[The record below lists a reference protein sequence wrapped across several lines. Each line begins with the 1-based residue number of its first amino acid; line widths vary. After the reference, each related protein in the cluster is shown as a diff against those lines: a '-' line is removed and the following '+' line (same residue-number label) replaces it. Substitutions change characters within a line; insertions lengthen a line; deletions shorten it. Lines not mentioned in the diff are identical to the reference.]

1 MELPTYTSIWRIERR
16 LYKLYDFRLPIPLP
30 VGQITVFAG
39 ICLPYVAI
47 LGLLGVPFSH
57 TLFWLYVLP
66 PGLLTWLVTRPVLQG
81 KRLPELLRSQVR
93 YLAEPRLLCR
103 MAPFAERD
111 VVVVTGRVWRIV
123 PATHAARAK
132 PVPQRRMSDRFL
144 TGRRPETAGL
154 PGTDVADPRR
164 RGPAWL
170 APAPDPAVAGPEVA
184 ERAVAQP
191 AVAPVAAEAEP
202 AWAAG
207 PPTATFVDVDRAPR
221 RPWVP
226 GPMPSRRPAAA
237 GQADSGQQPGA
248 DGGSDSPD
256 ATDAARA
263 PENLPEQQPQRQ
275 SQPQQPQ
282 QQSQPER
289 GPDSARGPE
298 PKPAPQARG
307 EQARYE
313 PGPSRQRDAGH
324 APEQARA
331 TSTSGPARRV
341 VATGQRTGR
350 PISVEQALAG
360 KAARRGQPP
369 GGRAVPVPGGDR
381 PGGQDQFQRDRA
393 RVRLP
398 IAAARRVVVLGC
410 TVGAGQTT
418 TALFCAEVL
427 ASLRSDPVAVLD
439 LNPAPAG
446 LTALA
451 AARPALSRAAALG
464 ASRLA
469 VLTASGAGER
479 AAGAVGDGPAPGS
492 PGTGH
497 PGTGHPETGP
507 IPAGALTGSGGP
519 AADLERFARAAA
531 GRRLVLAD
539 PAAGSVPRLLGI
551 ADQLVLVAPAS
562 DAAASAIAMTLE
574 WLEAHGHADLVHGA
588 IVVVNGASRRSMS
601 HVQQAER
608 ICVGRCRAIVRI
620 PWDDQLNRQQ
630 QASPAASGAGR
641 PDPAAGG
648 RQRWTGV
655 LDPATFGAYSALAG
669 VLVAAL
675 ASQRGADEAAADRGQ
690 ARVGAVDR

>member
-57 TLFWLYVLP
+57 SLFWLYVLP
-66 PGLLTWLVTRPVLQG
+66 PGALTWLVTRPVLQG
-81 KRLPELLRSQVR
+81 KRLPELVRSQVR

-111 VVVVTGRVWRIV
+111 VVVVTGRVWRIA
-123 PATHAARAK
+123 PATRAARTK
-132 PVPQRRMSDRFL
+132 SVPQRRMSDRFL
-144 TGRRPETAGL
+144 AGRRPETAAV

-164 RGPAWL
+164 GPAWL
-170 APAPDPAVAGPEVA
+170 APPPDPAVAEPAVA
-184 ERAVAQP
+184 EPAVAEP

-207 PPTATFVDVDRAPR
+207 PPTATFVDVDRGSR

-226 GPMPSRRPAAA
+226 RPMPSRRPAAA
-237 GQADSGQQPGA
+237 GQADSGQRPGA
-248 DGGSDSPD
+248 DGGPDSPD
-256 ATDAARA
+256 ATDTARA
-263 PENLPEQQPQRQ
+263 PETQPQR
-275 SQPQQPQ
+275 
-282 QQSQPER
+282 
-289 GPDSARGPE
+289 GPE
-298 PKPAPQARG
+298 SAHRPEPQAARQARG
-307 EQARYE
+307 EQAPQARDE
-313 PGPSRQRDAGH
+313 PDPSRRRDVGLT
-324 APEQARA
+324 PEQA
-331 TSTSGPARRV
+331 TSASGPARRV
-341 VATGQRTGR
+341 AATGQRTGR

-360 KAARRGQPP
+360 KAIRGGQPP
-369 GGRAVPVPGGDR
+369 GGRTVTVPGGDR

-398 IAAARRVVVLGC
+398 IGAARRVVVLGC

-469 VLTASGAGER
+469 VLAASGASER
-479 AAGAVGDGPAPGS
+479 AAGAAGDGLAPGHQ
-492 PGTGH
+492 GTGH
-497 PGTGHPETGP
+497 QGTGP
-507 IPAGALTGSGGP
+507 IPVGGLIGPGGP
-519 AADLERFARAAA
+519 AADLERFAQAAA
-531 GRRLVLAD
+531 GHRLVLAD

-620 PWDDQLNRQQ
+620 PWDDQLRRQQ
-630 QASPAASGAGR
+630 QAPPAASGAGR
-641 PDPAAGG
+641 PDPAADAS
-648 RQRWTGV
+648 QRWTGV
-655 LDPATFGAYSALAG
+655 LDPATFGAYTALAG

-675 ASQRGADEAAADRGQ
+675 ASQRGADEAAAHRGQ
-690 ARVGAVDR
+690 ARVGAVVR